1 MKEAGLIEARADPP
15 HRRGGL
21 PLRRRQALGIRHDH
35 HAAAFKMN
43 PAAERAPAEELAPRR
58 FAQVDFDPGFV
69 VVEVKGVTPAA
80 LDPPRHLDARGA
92 SATGAMPCCAAI
104 WAMSRSISVGSG
116 DVATYQAY
124 PFPTRFRVRAGMPA

>member
-1 MKEAGLIEARADPP
+1 ADFGQDGGAAPAPREPSAPPPPLYVPALLPRSPAPAPRHPRPHEGGRPDRSAADPP

-80 LDPPRHLDARGA
+80 LDPPR
-92 SATGAMPCCAAI
+92 
-104 WAMSRSISVGSG
+104 
-116 DVATYQAY
+116 
-124 PFPTRFRVRAGMPA
+124 